1 MVFMRVRIGAL
12 GVLGLAVTWGL
23 LAADPLADLKKSFE
37 HPPDNA
43 RIMVRWWWFGP
54 SVTKPE
60 LERELRTMKEGG
72 IGGVEVQAT
81 YPLALDDPSTGFH
94 NFKYLSPEFLDDL
107 TFTGQKAKEMG
118 LRMDLTLG
126 SGWPYGGPH
135 ISIDQAAGR
144 LRVVRQMNG
153 TPPKLADGEKLIA
166 VFVDGQQVA
175 DPSTLTGEGHT
186 FQFFIA
192 SHTRMMV
199 KRPAVGAEGL
209 VLDHYD
215 RGALDA
221 HLKAVG
227 EPMLKALAATPP
239 HSIFSDS
246 LEVQGSEWTP
256 NFLEEFRKR
265 RGYDLLPYLPALA
278 GSGPDDFVAGG
289 KISGATIRHDWGK
302 TLTELAND
310 NYLAPLTA
318 FAHQHHTLFRSQS
331 YGTPP
336 TILSS
341 NAIPDLPEGEG
352 TQWRKFSSTRWA
364 TSASHLYGRPV
375 TSSETWTWLHSPVFR
390 ATPLDMKAEADI
402 HFIQGVN
409 QLIAHGYPYSP
420 PEAGE
425 PGWRF
430 YAAAVFNNHN
440 PWWLVMPDITAYLQ
454 RVSFLLRQGQPAND
468 VALYLPTDDAWAGF
482 TLGRDSVNQ
491 AMDGLLGPNVVPQIL
506 NAGYNLDF
514 TDDGAI
520 AHAGV
525 PYKILVIPGAE
536 RMPLATLQKIDA
548 YKRKGGTVIVTKRLP
563 SLAPGLQ
570 EEGDTPKIRELA
582 SGFTV
587 TDEMKLGEAM
597 HAALPA
603 DMVGN
608 SEIGF
613 IHRHLAFG
621 EIYFIANTSNHAVPA
636 PSGFRIKGLNAQWW
650 DPFNGKPTI
659 APITLAPYESRV
671 VVFTKER
678 IAPDTRTPA
687 ATVVDMSSGWK
698 VTFPGHTTDMRAL
711 HSWTDDD
718 ATKYFS
724 GQAAYERLVTVPQ
737 GMLSNK
743 VFLWLGEGT
752 PVTTEE
758 RRAGNGMRA
767 MLESP
772 VHEAAVVW
780 VNGKR
785 AGSVWRPPYEI
796 DVTSLLKTGDNSIK
810 IVVANLALNEM
821 AGKPLPDYKAL
832 NAQYGE
838 RFQAQDM
845 NQVKP
850 IPAGLVG
857 PVRLVTR

>member
-1 MVFMRVRIGAL
+1 MRVRIGAL

-785 AGSVWRPPYEI
+785 AGSVWRQPYEI